1 MAKRCIVTL
10 EPIATDPDHDP
21 LTVSYLE
28 WQPDQPARETVVLL
42 HGGGFDSASL
52 SWAEVGPELAAVG
65 HRVVAPD
72 HPGYG
77 VSPLPRWRSTQQN
90 LLGYLDRFLPAVAG
104 DRYVLGGL
112 SMGGALTLGTVLRRP
127 EGIRGIMLLGSG
139 GLMTRQR
146 PGRFSL
152 PIHLVT
158 WLSVHSGLMRAA
170 FDWSG
175 RSRRFTQGS
184 MPNLIRNPSVQ
195 TDALVDEI
203 LATAHAAPAVAF
215 TQWQRD
221 QILPT
226 RIRDDYTAQLGAV
239 HCPALVVHGER
250 DPGVLADHGRKAAAA
265 LPHGELLMVPDAAHW
280 VQRDR
285 PDIVVPA
292 MINFLDRLDGGDD
305 ATATDS

>member
-1 MAKRCIVTL
+1 MVQRHIVRL
-10 EPIATDPDHDP
+10 DPIDGDPHRDP

-28 WQPDQPARETVVLL
+28 WRPEAPAGETVVLL

-52 SWAEVGPELAAVG
+52 SWSEVGPRLAAAG
-65 HRVVAPD
+65 HRVIAPD

-77 VSPLPRWRSTQQN
+77 LSPLPRWPSTQQN
-90 LLGYLDRFLPAVAG
+90 VLGYLDRFLPAVAG
-104 DRYVLGGL
+104 DHYVLGGL
-112 SMGGALTLGTVLRRP
+112 SMGGALTLGSVLRRP
-127 EGIRGIMLLGSG
+127 EHVRGIMLLASG

-158 WLSVHSGLMRAA
+158 WLSVRSGLMRAA

-184 MPNLIRNPSVQ
+184 MSNLIRNPSVQ
-195 TDALVDEI
+195 TDELIDEI

-226 RIRDDYTAQLGAV
+226 RIRDDYTAQLGAIQ
-239 HCPALVVHGER
+239 CPALVVHGDR
-250 DPGVLADHGRKAAAA
+250 DPGVLADHGRTAAAA
-265 LPHGELLMVPDAAHW
+265 LPDGELLMVPGAAHW

-305 ATATDS
+305 ATAADS